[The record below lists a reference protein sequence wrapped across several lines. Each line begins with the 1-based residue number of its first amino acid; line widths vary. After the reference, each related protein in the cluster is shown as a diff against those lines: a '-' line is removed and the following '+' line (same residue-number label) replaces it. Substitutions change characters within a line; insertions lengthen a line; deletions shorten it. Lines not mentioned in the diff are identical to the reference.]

1 MIKTILTLI
10 FLTFAANSFSD
21 QNSPELDVLFED
33 LYNVQD
39 ITQQNK
45 IVSKIWSE

>member
-1 MIKTILTLI
+1 MKTLLTLF
-10 FLTFAANSFSD
+10 FLAFSTISYSD
-21 QNSPELDVLFED
+21 QNSPELDILFED

-45 IVSKIWSE
+45 IVSNIWSD